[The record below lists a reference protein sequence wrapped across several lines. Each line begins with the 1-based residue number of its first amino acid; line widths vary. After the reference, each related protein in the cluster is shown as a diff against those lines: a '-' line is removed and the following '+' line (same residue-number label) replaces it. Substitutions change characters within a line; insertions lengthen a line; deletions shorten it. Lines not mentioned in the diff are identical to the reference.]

1 MKFSWALMLVLMTLM
16 SVAIPAPARAA
27 PPGPCTEDV
36 KKFCKQVKPG
46 DGRIRKCLSRHEKEL
61 SLACRE
67 HTEEMQER
75 ADRFLRACQGDTQK
89 FCKGIKPGSTR
100 IFSCLKTKEKELSA
114 ECRTES
120 IQGKEAVRQT
130 SE

>member
-1 MKFSWALMLVLMTLM
+1 MKFSWTLMLALMTLM
-16 SVAIPAPARAA
+16 FVGIPAPARAA
-27 PPGPCTEDV
+27 PPGPCTQDV
-36 KKFCKQVKPG
+36 KRFCKHVKPG
-46 DGRIRKCLSRHEKEL
+46 DVRIRKCLTRHDKEL
-61 SLACRE
+61 SQACHE
-67 HTEEMQER
+67 HTGEMQER
-75 ADRFLRACQGDTQK
+75 ADRFFQACQSEMQK
-89 FCKGIKPGSTR
+89 FCKGIKPGSPR